1 MTKSDQS
8 EDLRLIAQLREA
20 DDLRTETREEL
31 GWIEEDIRNGDVSRQ
46 DLAYLRKLSEEL
58 LGGAPEATQRSGKV
72 IRVCFVG
79 DSITNGTGDDSYQGW
94 AARVSHTAWDDGHDV
109 TCYNLGVRGDTSE
122 QIAARWRAECESR
135 LIPELAGAV
144 VFSFG
149 LNDSADQDGTR
160 RVPLDRSVAV
170 ARAMLGEAKTRWPV
184 LWV

>member
-109 TCYNLGVRGDTSE
+109 TFIDAQMEQLDISEILSRVHGCRLVITS
-122 QIAARWRAECESR
+122 
-135 LIPELAGAV
+135 
-144 VFSFG
+144 
-149 LNDSADQDGTR
+149 T
-160 RVPLDRSVAV
+160 
-170 ARAMLGEAKTRWPV
+170 
-184 LWV
+184 